1 MEARKLLK
9 ENKFWIA
16 SFLIAWAAALQVQ
29 KLLLLRHLT
38 SHTQALKFW
47 GFCVILNFYYLSVIN
62 WVVEVKLGTFMSFR
76 GT

>member
-29 KLLLLRHLT
+29 KLLLLRDLT

-47 GFCVILNFYYLSVIN
+47 GLCVILNF
-62 WVVEVKLGTFMSFR
+62 
-76 GT
+76 